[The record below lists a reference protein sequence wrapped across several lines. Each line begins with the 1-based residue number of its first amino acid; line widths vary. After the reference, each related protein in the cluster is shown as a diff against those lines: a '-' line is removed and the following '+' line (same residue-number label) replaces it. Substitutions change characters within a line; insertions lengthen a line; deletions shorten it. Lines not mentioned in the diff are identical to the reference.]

1 MPDAIWL
8 EARRRLRGE
17 LPDKDFDTW
26 IGPLRAARWE
36 NEELTLEVPSVF
48 FRDWVKR
55 HFVPVLERA
64 VSEASGTPATVG
76 LVVNRALDA
85 APRQGPR
92 RAESP
97 RTAAATL
104 AMPPAARYTFDNF
117 VVGRSNQVAHGAALA
132 VVAQP
137 GSRFNPLFF
146 YGGCGLGK
154 THLLNAVGN
163 GIMAARAA
171 ARVACVSA
179 ENFVNAMIAG
189 LKGNGMERFRQRF
202 RGIETLV
209 VDDVQFLA
217 GKRRSQEEFC
227 HTFNA
232 LHDGRK
238 QIVLASDRAPDEMPG
253 LEETLR
259 NRFASGL
266 LARIELPDPGLRRA
280 LVERKA
286 AQIGLVLDADVVAY
300 LAEEW
305 CEDVR
310 VLEGALT
317 KLEAYVSLAARTIT
331 LGLVREALGRS
342 PAQRGKRTG
351 LARIIGEVCQEF
363 ALSRSEIT
371 SARRTAKVAVP
382 RQLAMYLCRHH
393 TDVPLAEI
401 GAELGGRDHSTV
413 VHALAAIE
421 RRLQKDATLRQA
433 LTAVRARLAG

>member
-17 LPDKDFDTW
+17 LPEKDFETW
-26 IGPLRAARWE
+26 IGPLRATRWAE
-36 NEELTLEVPSVF
+36 HQLTLEVPSIF
-48 FRDWVKR
+48 CRDWVKR
-55 HFVPVLERA
+55 HYAATLEQA
-64 VSEASGTPATVG
+64 VSQASGGVATVAFI
-76 LVVNRALDA
+76 VNRTLDA
-85 APRQGPR
+85 GGRAGPR
-92 RAESP
+92 RAGAP
-97 RTAAATL
+97 RADKAATL
-104 AMPPAARYTFDNF
+104 ALPPAARYTFDSF
-117 VVGRSNQVAHGAALA
+117 VVGRSNQVAHGAAQA

-137 GSRFNPLFF
+137 GSRFNPLFV

-163 GIMAARAA
+163 GVMAARAA

-189 LKGNGMERFRQRF
+189 LKGNGMDRFRQRF
-202 RGIETLV
+202 RYIETLI
-209 VDDVQFLA
+209 VDDIQFLA

-238 QIVLASDRAPDEMPG
+238 QIVLASDRAPHEMPG

-266 LARIELPDPGLRRA
+266 LAEIEAPDAALRRA

-286 AQIGLVLDADVVAY
+286 AALGVEIVPEVATL

-305 CEDVR
+305 CESVR
-310 VLEGALT
+310 ALEGALT
-317 KLEAYVSLAARTIT
+317 RLEAYATLAGRTIT
-331 LGLVREALGRS
+331 PAVVRQALG
-342 PAQRGKRTG
+342 PAPGARGRQTSLG
-351 LARIIGEVCQEF
+351 RIIGEVCQHYQ
-363 ALSRSEIT
+363 LTRGEIG
-371 SARRTAKVAVP
+371 SKRRTARVALP
-382 RQLAMYLCRHH
+382 RQVAMYLCRHH
-393 TDVPLAEI
+393 TDVPLGQI

-421 RRLQKDATLRQA
+421 RRLREDATLRQA
-433 LTAVRARLAG
+433 VTSLRARIA